1 MLLPDP
7 ARADGAVALA
17 SEERILILAPRGRDA
32 DVMASVLGRAGLACV
47 TVDGVAALAASIG
60 EGAGAAI
67 VAEEALQDAD
77 HAQLASWLEQQGPW
91 SDFPFIVLLTR
102 SIGLQQNAA
111 RERLAELG
119 NLIQLE
125 RPFNTETLR
134 SAAASAL
141 RARRRQYQ
149 ARAVLADR
157 ERTAASLRHSQD
169 QLVALNETLESR
181 IDERTRMLAQAN
193 DRLTNEIIERERVQ
207 QAMVQVQKMEAIGRL
222 TGGIAHDFNNL
233 LNVVQ
238 GSMDLIM
245 LKSQDEFVKAR
256 ADTARKACQRGGK
269 LTSQLL
275 AFARNQNLD
284 LRQSAIGALFDGV
297 RELVSSSLGS
307 SIRVEFSVAEACPP
321 VLVDAN
327 QIEMALLNLAINARD
342 AMPDGGRLLFSAAP
356 ARPPAGLLPAQAQ
369 AVDFVRL
376 AVADNGAGM
385 APDVL
390 AKVFEPFF
398 TTKAVGKGTGLGLS
412 QVYGMAQQSGGAA
425 RILSQPGQGTTVEIW
440 LRAASGAQDMRAP
453 GRSTEVDT
461 AAAPVAAPR
470 RAARILV
477 VEDDDFVR
485 ESMVASLEELGHAV
499 RQAPDGEAGLRALSA
514 ERPDLLVT
522 DYLMPGITGA
532 ELMLHARS
540 RYPGL
545 PMIIVTGY
553 ADMKA
558 IDVVLGDDI
567 LLRKPFQL
575 AELATSVDQAF
586 ERQGR
591 RDAAIGIVPRQ
602 LAANVAASNG
612 RADGAVG

>member
-1 MLLPDP
+1 MIDP
-7 ARADGAVALA
+7 R
-17 SEERILILAPRGRDA
+17 EQRILIVAPQGRDA
-32 DVMASVLGRAGLACV
+32 EVMASVLGRDGIACD
-47 TVDGVAALAASIG
+47 TVRDVAALAAAIAQ
-60 EGAGAAI
+60 GAGAAI
-67 VAEEALQDAD
+67 LAEEVLHGAERAD
-77 HAQLASWLEQQGPW
+77 LATWLERQASW
-91 SDFPFIVLLTR
+91 SDFPFIVLLGR
-102 SIGLQQNAA
+102 AVGPQDKGARARLQ
-111 RERLAELG
+111 ELG
-119 NLIQLE
+119 NLILLE
-125 RPFNTETLR
+125 RPLNADTLR

-149 ARAVLADR
+149 ARAVLAER
-157 ERTAASLRHSQD
+157 EQTSASLRHSQEA
-169 QLVALNETLESR
+169 LVALNESLESR

-238 GSMDLIM
+238 GSMDLVL
-245 LKSQDEFVKAR
+245 LKSRDEFVRAR
-256 ADTARKACQRGGK
+256 ADIARKACQRGGK

-284 LRQSAIGALFDGV
+284 LRQTEIGALFDGV
-297 RELVSSSLGS
+297 RELVATSLGS
-307 SIRVEFSVAEACPP
+307 AISVDFSVDDACPA
-321 VLVDAN
+321 VLADAN

-342 AMPDGGRLLFSAAP
+342 AMPDGGELAFSAAP
-356 ARPPAGLLPAQAQ
+356 ARPPAGLLAPDAY
-369 AVDFVRL
+369 DGDYVRL
-376 AVADNGAGM
+376 AVRDSGAGM

-425 RILSQPGQGTTVEIW
+425 RILSQPGSGTTVEIW
-440 LRAASGAQDMRAP
+440 LRAAAGHDATVLARRA
-453 GRSTEVDT
+453 D
-461 AAAPVAAPR
+461 AAAAADAPATPAPR
-470 RAARILV
+470 RTARILV

-485 ESMVASLEELGHAV
+485 ESIVSSLEALGHTV
-499 RQAPDGEAGLRALSA
+499 SQAADGEAGLRALA
-514 ERPDLLVT
+514 AARPELLVT

-532 ELMLHARS
+532 ELMLHARAL
-540 RYPGL
+540 YPGL

-558 IDVVLGDDI
+558 IEGVRGDDI

-575 AELATSVDQAF
+575 AELEASVEQAF
-586 ERQGR
+586 ERQVR

-602 LAANVAASNG
+602 LAANGAQAV
-612 RADGAVG
+612 ADGTTP